1 MELSIENSDHNEAW
15 QMVLGQL
22 RSDMRNVD
30 YETWV
35 KFIVPLGFNGKP
47 DTFRLA
53 VVNKYNKDL
62 IESRLNS
69 RISRLLSGVYKRD
82 VDLEVVIMNKFA
94 DNEDSDSKLPPQ
106 QVEQQKKIQL
116 PPPEKK
122 SKKASQVGSDM
133 DEDQDLPAN
142 SKRKVVLQ
150 RAYGDERA
158 SIIQP
163 DKTVYVTKYFLEKWL
178 PLLGHS
184 ALIVI
189 MMTRKVCYWNPY
201 TGEKRDILETEMGE
215 LAKQACISVRTL
227 KTVLKNDLVKRYFI
241 RYTVRRVMTPN
252 GIRTAGI
259 RLQVR
264 MDDPL
269 TPQDQEMWIKTMSES
284 LKSTGTLV
292 TIDPLKYNPAINWYR
307 NKAED
312 VRTIDEEPLGFDILK
327 IYQRHFGTVEHKEFW
342 LTTLWLF
349 ISYYFIRR
357 YDPNKIRYWKKIF
370 KEKESKIGWWFKP
383 FKAIDKLLLSI
394 PGIKKMAWNIV
405 IIAKK

>member
-30 YETWV
+30 FETWV
-35 KFIVPLGFNGKP
+35 KVIVPLGFNGTP

-53 VVNKYNKDL
+53 VLNKYNKDL

-82 VDLEVVIMNKFA
+82 VELEVVIMNKFS
-94 DNEDSDSKLPPQ
+94 DSDGNVSNLPPQ
-106 QVEQQKKIQL
+106 PVEQQKKIQL
-116 PPPEKK
+116 PLPEKNPRK
-122 SKKASQVGSDM
+122 TRQNRLDT

-227 KTVLKNDLVKRYFI
+227 KTVLKNDLVRRYFI

-269 TPQDQEMWIKTMSES
+269 TPQDQEDLGNFESGTWFSPEFEDESE
-284 LKSTGTLV
+284 
-292 TIDPLKYNPAINWYR
+292 D
-307 NKAED
+307 
-312 VRTIDEEPLGFDILK
+312 FDL
-327 IYQRHFGTVEHKEFW
+327 
-342 LTTLWLF
+342 
-349 ISYYFIRR
+349 
-357 YDPNKIRYWKKIF
+357 
-370 KEKESKIGWWFKP
+370 
-383 FKAIDKLLLSI
+383 
-394 PGIKKMAWNIV
+394 
-405 IIAKK
+405 

>member
-1 MELSIENSDHNEAW
+1 
-15 QMVLGQL
+15 
-22 RSDMRNVD
+22 MRNVD

-35 KFIVPLGFNGKP
+35 KAIVPLGFNGNP
-47 DTFRLA
+47 DKFRLA
-53 VVNKYNKDL
+53 VVNKYNKDM

-82 VDLEVVIMNKFA
+82 VELEVVIMNKFS
-94 DNEDSDSKLPPQ
+94 DGDGRISDSALQPDD
-106 QVEQQKKIQL
+106 QQKKIQL
-116 PPPEKK
+116 PPPEKTPR
-122 SKKASQVGSDM
+122 KASQNVLDI
-133 DEDQDLPAN
+133 DEDQDLPAP

-158 SIIQP
+158 SVIQP

-184 ALIVI
+184 TLIVI

-269 TPQDQEMWIKTMSES
+269 TPQDQEALGSYESGTWFAPEFEDESE
-284 LKSTGTLV
+284 
-292 TIDPLKYNPAINWYR
+292 
-307 NKAED
+307 E
-312 VRTIDEEPLGFDILK
+312 FDL
-327 IYQRHFGTVEHKEFW
+327 
-342 LTTLWLF
+342 
-349 ISYYFIRR
+349 
-357 YDPNKIRYWKKIF
+357 
-370 KEKESKIGWWFKP
+370 
-383 FKAIDKLLLSI
+383 
-394 PGIKKMAWNIV
+394 
-405 IIAKK
+405 